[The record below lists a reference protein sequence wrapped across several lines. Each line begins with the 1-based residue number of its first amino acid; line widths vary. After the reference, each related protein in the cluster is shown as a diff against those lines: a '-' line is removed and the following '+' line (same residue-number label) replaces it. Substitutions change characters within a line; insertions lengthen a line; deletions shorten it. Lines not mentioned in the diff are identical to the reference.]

1 MSKEVGYVRVSSAG
15 QNLERQLEALR
26 KYVPDEMIVTDKVS
40 GKDFN
45 RPGYQS
51 LKVGIG
57 KLVEGDTLYI
67 KSLDRL
73 GRNKSET
80 IEELRYFKNIGVQV
94 KVLDIP
100 TTMIDRV
107 EGQEWVFD
115 MVNNL
120 LIEVLASIA
129 EQERKTTKQRQSE
142 GVACMP
148 VDENG
153 KKYSVKTGRYRG
165 RPALQLPRNWYET
178 FYLWKAGEITAKEA
192 MERTETKRTSF
203 YKLVKITEEE
213 LENKS

>member
-15 QNLERQLEALR
+15 QNLERQIEALR

-115 MVNNL
+115 MINNL
-120 LIEVLASIA
+120 LIEVLASVA
-129 EQERKTTKQRQSE
+129 EQERKTTKQRQAE

-153 KKYSVKTGRYRG
+153 KKYSAKTGRYRG
-165 RPALQLPRNWYET
+165 RPALTAPKNWNEVYAA
-178 FYLWKAGEITAKEA
+178 WKAGEITAKEA
-192 MERTETKRTSF
+192 MEKTETKRTSF
-203 YKLVKITEEE
+203 YKLVKLTEEE
-213 LENKS
+213 QNKN